1 MILRRHDFLS
11 SVYVVHKNCCSM
23 ALTRLMQVSKNVKVA
38 DEGKDVSAG
47 RYLRHEYPD
56 PWSGLTV
63 VGVNISWGTT

>member
-1 MILRRHDFLS
+1 
-11 SVYVVHKNCCSM
+11 M